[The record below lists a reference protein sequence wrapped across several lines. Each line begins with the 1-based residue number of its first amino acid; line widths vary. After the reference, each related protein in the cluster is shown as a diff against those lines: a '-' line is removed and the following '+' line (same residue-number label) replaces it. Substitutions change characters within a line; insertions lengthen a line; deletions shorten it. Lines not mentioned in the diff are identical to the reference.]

1 MYWDIGEP
9 DSSVKESALTNA
21 LESTLEYLEM
31 LDVHLECPGLK
42 CVQWQRQC
50 LMVLPSSTAALIT
63 SLYPFG
69 K

>member
-42 CVQWQRQC
+42 CVQ
-50 LMVLPSSTAALIT
+50 
-63 SLYPFG
+63 
-69 K
+69 